1 MTKIAEKEQIIIAY
15 SYDSEDFHLVGSF
28 EYHWAIGTGLAAQ
41 STNIKPP
48 SFSAG
53 KIPIFNEDQQKW
65 SIVDDYRLQMA
76 YSTTDKM
83 EARIDYVGE
92 LKDGF
97 TLSKPDT
104 QFDVW
109 NGQYWIDPRTEEE
122 KLADKRSQY
131 PKLTRYQF
139 MRGLL
144 EMGFKSSD
152 IEAKILLI
160 EDEFT
165 RELTMIGFKD
175 ATNFV
180 RTDIS
185 IDVMRDILGKTDL
198 EIDEFWELCVTF

>member
-1 MTKIAEKEQIIIAY
+1 MIKFSIKNQAFYDLELNYQELPDDLIEVTSEQHAELLSALNSGCIIFDDLTY
-15 SYDSEDFHLVGSF
+15 SDQKPSQFHEWDGSYWVDS
-28 EYHWAIGTGLAAQ
+28 
-41 STNIKPP
+41 
-48 SFSAG
+48 
-53 KIPIFNEDQQKW
+53 
-65 SIVDDYRLQMA
+65 
-76 YSTTDKM
+76 
-83 EARIDYVGE
+83 
-92 LKDGF
+92 
-97 TLSKPDT
+97 
-104 QFDVW
+104 
-109 NGQYWIDPRTEEE
+109 RTEEE
-122 KLADKRSQY
+122 KLAYKRSQY

-152 IEAKILLI
+152 IEAQILLI

-180 RTDIS
+180 REDPS

>member
-1 MTKIAEKEQIIIAY
+1 MINLEEDKIITAY
-15 SYDSEDFHLVGSF
+15 SFDENNVYCGRF
-28 EYHWAIGTGLAAQ
+28 EYHWATGTGLATNSTDIEPPKFLEGFIPVFINDVWEIQQDHRGKVVYSITDQ
-41 STNIKPP
+41 SEIK
-48 SFSAG
+48 
-53 KIPIFNEDQQKW
+53 
-65 SIVDDYRLQMA
+65 V
-76 YSTTDKM
+76 
-83 EARIDYVGE
+83 DYVGE
-92 LKDGF
+92 IKDAF
-97 TLSKPDT
+97 TESRPTSIFDT
-104 QFDVW
+104 W
-109 NGQYWIDPRTEEE
+109 NGTAWIDSRTEEE
-122 KLADKRSQY
+122 KLAYKRSQY

-152 IEAKILLI
+152 IEAQIMLI